1 MANKFKVE
9 IQETVEELE
18 HRLER
23 AITAVSKEKLL
34 LLYWIATKKIKTR
47 EELATML
54 KRDSSTIYRWLRAY
68 KQGGIT
74 SLLTVKKAPGKTP
87 HIPPEVREK
96 LIKKL
101 QEPEGETSY
110 GKLQIWLEKECG
122 LKVSYKVVHDL
133 VHYKLKSYLKVPRP
147 QSNKVNEVAQTNFKK
162 KLWEIIKVMIK
173 YFGTG
178 QPVRIWCQDE
188 SRFGLITMQGRMIT
202 LKGIKPVGKK
212 QWKRGNFYVYGVVEP
227 STGEQYYQEF
237 SQLNHNCF
245 QEFLNG
251 FAQKYSDYFNLII
264 MDNGSFHK
272 ALLLDWADH
281 VMPIY
286 LPAYSPEL
294 NPIER
299 LWEHTKKDL
308 KWENYSSLDKLKEQ
322 VDIIIKSLTNEEVL
336 SLCGWHYILE
346 AILSAGS

>member
-23 AITAVSKEKLL
+23 AITSVSKEKLL

-54 KRDSSTIYRWLRAY
+54 KRDESTIYRWLRAY

-122 LKVSYKVVHDL
+122 IKVSYKVVHDL

-227 STGEQYYQEF
+227 STGEQYYQDF

-272 ALLLDWADH
+272 ALLLDWHDH

-308 KWENYSSLDKLKEQ
+308 KWANYSSLDKLKEQ

-336 SLCGWHYILE
+336 SLCGWDYILE

>member
-1 MANKFKVE
+1 
-9 IQETVEELE
+9 
-18 HRLER
+18 
-23 AITAVSKEKLL
+23 
-34 LLYWIATKKIKTR
+34 
-47 EELATML
+47 ML

-110 GKLQIWLEKECG
+110 SKLQIWLEKECG
-122 LKVSYKVVHDL
+122 FKVSYKVVHDL

-178 QPVRIWCQDE
+178 KPVRIWCQDE

-212 QWKRGNFYVYGVVEP
+212 QCQRGNFYVYGVVEP
-227 STGEQYYQEF
+227 STGEQYYQEV

-264 MDNGSFHK
+264 LDNGNFHK
-272 ALLLDWADH
+272 ALLLDWHDH

-299 LWEHTKKDL
+299 LWSHTKKDL

-322 VDIIIKSLTNEEVL
+322 VDIIIQSFTNEEVL
-336 SLCGWHYILE
+336 SLCGWDYILE

>member
-9 IQETVEELE
+9 IQETVEELD

-54 KRDSSTIYRWLRAY
+54 KRDESTIYRWLKAY

-122 LKVSYKVVHDL
+122 IKVSYKVVHDL

-272 ALLLDWADH
+272 ALLLDWHDH

-308 KWENYSSLDKLKEQ
+308 KWANYSSLDKLKEQ

-336 SLCGWHYILE
+336 SLCGWDYILE

>member
-18 HRLER
+18 HRLKR
-23 AITAVSKEKLL
+23 ATTSVSKEKLL

-54 KRDSSTIYRWLRAY
+54 KRDESTIYRWLRAY

-87 HIPPEVREK
+87 HIPPSVREK

-122 LKVSYKVVHDL
+122 IKVSYKVVHDL
-133 VHYKLKSYLKVPRP
+133 VHYKLKAYLKVPRP
-147 QSNKVNEVAQTNFKK
+147 QSNNVNEVAQTNFKK

-251 FAQKYSDYFNLII
+251 FSQKYSDYFNLII

-272 ALLLDWADH
+272 ALLLDWHDH

-322 VDIIIKSLTNEEVL
+322 VDVIIKSLTNEEVL
-336 SLCGWHYILE
+336 SLCGWDYILE
-346 AILSAGS
+346 AILSAAS

>member
-1 MANKFKVE
+1 
-9 IQETVEELE
+9 
-18 HRLER
+18 
-23 AITAVSKEKLL
+23 
-34 LLYWIATKKIKTR
+34 
-47 EELATML
+47 
-54 KRDSSTIYRWLRAY
+54 
-68 KQGGIT
+68 
-74 SLLTVKKAPGKTP
+74 
-87 HIPPEVREK
+87 
-96 LIKKL
+96 
-101 QEPEGETSY
+101 
-110 GKLQIWLEKECG
+110 
-122 LKVSYKVVHDL
+122 
-133 VHYKLKSYLKVPRP
+133 
-147 QSNKVNEVAQTNFKK
+147 VNEVAQTNFKK

-212 QWKRGNFYVYGVVEP
+212 QCKRGNFYVYGVVEP

-251 FAQKYSDYFNLII
+251 CAQKYSDYFNLII

-272 ALLLDWADH
+272 ALLLDWHDH

-336 SLCGWHYILE
+336 SLCGWDYILE

>member
-1 MANKFKVE
+1 MANKFQVE

-54 KRDSSTIYRWLRAY
+54 KRDSSTIYRWLKTY

-101 QEPEGETSY
+101 QEPQGETSY
-110 GKLQIWLEKECG
+110 GKLQLWLEKECG
-122 LKVSYKVVHDL
+122 IKVSYKVVHDL
-133 VHYKLKSYLKVPRP
+133 VHYKLKADLKVPRP
-147 QSNKVNEVAQTNFKK
+147 QSNKVNEGVQANFKK
-162 KLWEIIKVMIK
+162 KLCEIIKVMIK
-173 YFGTG
+173 YFGNG
-178 QPVRIWCQDE
+178 KPVRIWCQDE
-188 SRFGLITMQGRMIT
+188 SRFGLITMPCRMIT
-202 LKGIKPVGKK
+202 LKGVKPIGKK
-212 QWKRGNFYVYGVVEP
+212 EWKRGNFYVYGVVEP
-227 STGEQYYQEF
+227 ATGEQYYQKNARVD
-237 SQLNHNCF
+237 SNCF

-251 FAQKYSDYFNLII
+251 FGQRYLDYFNLII

-272 ALLLDWADH
+272 ALLLDWDDH

-299 LWEHTKKDL
+299 LWLYVKKDL
-308 KWENYSSLDKLKEQ
+308 KWENFTNLERLKEQ
-322 VDIIIKSLTNEEVL
+322 IDIIIKSLTNEEVL
-336 SLCGWHYILE
+336 SLCGWDYIRE
-346 AILSAGS
+346 ALLSATS